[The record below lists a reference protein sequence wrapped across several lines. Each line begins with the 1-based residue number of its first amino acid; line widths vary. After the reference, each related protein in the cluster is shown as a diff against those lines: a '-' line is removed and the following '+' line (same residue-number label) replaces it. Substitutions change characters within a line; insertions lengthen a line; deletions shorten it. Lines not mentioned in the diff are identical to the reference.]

1 MAEHRSYAVIRVV
14 CFFRHEP
21 WWLRAAWANKSYYSV
36 RYAFD
41 IVVLGGAPL
50 PLVCILV
57 VRHPVPL
64 RVVMVVYFKWAW

>member
-14 CFFRHEP
+14 LFKHEP

-41 IVVLGGAPL
+41 IVTLEGVPL
-50 PLVCILV
+50 LLVCILV
-57 VRHPVPL
+57 VGHPVL
-64 RVVMVVYFKWAW
+64 RG

>member
-14 CFFRHEP
+14 LFKHEP

-41 IVVLGGAPL
+41 VVILGGVL
-50 PLVCILV
+50 LSSVCILV
-57 VRHPVPL
+57 VRHPVP
-64 RVVMVVYFKWAW
+64 